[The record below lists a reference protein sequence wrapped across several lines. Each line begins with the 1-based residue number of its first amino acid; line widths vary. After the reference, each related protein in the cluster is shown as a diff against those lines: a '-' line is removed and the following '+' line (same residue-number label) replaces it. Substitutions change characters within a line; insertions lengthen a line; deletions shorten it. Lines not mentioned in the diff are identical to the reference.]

1 MEVALADAKLDKTKI
16 NEIIMVGGSTR
27 IDKVRKIVQN
37 FFNGKALNHRVHPD
51 EAVAAGAAI

>member
-27 IDKVRKIVQN
+27 IDKVRKIV
-37 FFNGKALNHRVHPD
+37 
-51 EAVAAGAAI
+51 